1 MEAFIKPLIAV
12 VGQTA
17 SGKSALAVDLAV
29 QFNGEIICAD
39 SRTIY
44 KDMDIGTSKP
54 DLNPQK
60 KVSHHLLDIVSPD
73 EEFTAADMKIRA
85 DRSIKDIQMTNRVPF
100 LVGGTGLYINSI
112 IYDFRF
118 GPKKDEKTREKLESM
133 TDTQLTNQAE
143 NLGITQKDINFLNRR
158 HLVRA
163 IERGGVIKDESKL
176 RQNCIVIGLE
186 VDSETLKK
194 RIAERIDQ
202 MIDLGLEDEVKI
214 LAGKYGFD
222 APGMNAIGY
231 KEWRAYFES
240 EQSIDDIKQNMYK
253 NTWQYARRQK
263 TWFKRDNNINWIT
276 SVDDAV
282 RLVEQFLIQ

>member
-1 MEAFIKPLIAV
+1 VEAFIKPLIAV